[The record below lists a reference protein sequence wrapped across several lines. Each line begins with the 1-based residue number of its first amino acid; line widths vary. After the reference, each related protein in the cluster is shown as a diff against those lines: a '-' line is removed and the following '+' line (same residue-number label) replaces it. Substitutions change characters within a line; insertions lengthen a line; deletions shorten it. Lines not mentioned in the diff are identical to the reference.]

1 MQLCF
6 LVKIWYN
13 IKLDFSKNKYFTI
26 YASIE
31 RTENMKQ
38 KKQME
43 INENTSMLLLAGPI
57 FIELLLNILLSNVD
71 TVMLSNYSQNAVGA
85 VGNANQM
92 MFMFI
97 ILFNVIASATGV
109 VVAQYLG
116 AKKTDNMNQIYSL
129 AVIFNLTLGILMSA
143 VTFFTAEGLMHMLK
157 VDSLQMKDAV
167 TYMQIVGGFIFLQA
181 GYNVMVQ
188 ILRCHGYT
196 RIGMYISLSVNL
208 VNIVGNWM
216 FLYGPLKHWN
226 LGVAGVAISTV
237 TARFLALTVALVI
250 FFRLKIGKISIKA
263 LNPFPTK
270 ILMKMLRIGVPSAG
284 ENMAYTFY
292 QLILLSFIN
301 PMGASAANAKVYAST
316 LMSFSVVFS
325 NAMAQATQIVTGHLV
340 GAGREEA
347 AYKRVMKTLWTS
359 LPVAVSI
366 ATINC
371 LICPL
376 TLKLFNCDPATMV
389 LVRQVLMVGILIE
402 IGRTT
407 NLTII
412 GSMKAAGD
420 VLFPVFVGMAV
431 MWGVGIS
438 VGYSCGVWFSLGVAG
453 VFMGTA
459 ADECMRGAIALTRW
473 KRGKWKGKTIV
484 REKE

>member
-1 MQLCF
+1 MRQRD
-6 LVKIWYN
+6 
-13 IKLDFSKNKYFTI
+13 KL
-26 YASIE
+26 
-31 RTENMKQ
+31 
-38 KKQME
+38 E
-43 INENTSMLLLAGPI
+43 INEKTSMLILAGPI
-57 FIELLLNILLSNVD
+57 FMELLLNILLSNVD

-116 AKKTDNMNQIYSL
+116 ARKTDNMNQIYSL
-129 AVIFNLTLGILMSA
+129 AVIFNLTLGILLS
-143 VTFFTAEGLMHMLK
+143 VVVSFFAGGLMKILK
-157 VDSLQMKDAV
+157 VDASQVGDAV
-167 TYMQIVGGFIFLQA
+167 TYMKIVGGFLFLQA

-196 RIGMYISLSVNL
+196 RIGMYISLAVNM
-208 VNIVGNWM
+208 VNIVGNWL
-216 FLYGPLKHWN
+216 FLYGPLKYLN

-237 TARFLALTVALVI
+237 TARVLALTVALII
-250 FFRLKIGKISIKA
+250 FFRLKIGKISFRE

-270 ILMKMLRIGVPSAG
+270 IFVKMLRIGVPSAG
-284 ENMAYTFY
+284 ENLVYSFY
-292 QLILLSFIN
+292 QLILMSFIN
-301 PMGASAANAKVYAST
+301 PMGAAAANAKVYANT
-316 LMSFSVVFS
+316 LMSFSVVFA

-347 AYKRVMKTLWTS
+347 AEKRVMKTLGTA
-359 LPVAVSI
+359 LPVSIAI

-371 LICPL
+371 LICPI
-376 TLKLFNCDPATMV
+376 TLKLFNCNAETV
-389 LVRQVLMVGILIE
+389 ILVRQILLVGIFME

-407 NLTII
+407 NLVVI

-431 MWGVGIS
+431 MWGVGIT
-438 VGYSCGVWFSLGVAG
+438 VGYSCGVLLSFGVAG

-459 ADECMRGAIALTRW
+459 SDECVRGIIALARW
-473 KRGKWKGKTIV
+473 KRGHWKGKNVV
-484 REKE
+484 RGK